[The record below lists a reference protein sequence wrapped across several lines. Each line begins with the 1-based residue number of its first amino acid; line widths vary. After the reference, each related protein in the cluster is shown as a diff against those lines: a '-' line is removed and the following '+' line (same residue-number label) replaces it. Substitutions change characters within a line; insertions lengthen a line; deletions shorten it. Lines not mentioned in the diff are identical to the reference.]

1 MIDRTKFR
9 YNIGDIVEIHARGN
23 MYKATIIAY
32 CFNPSFNDYTNFY
45 CYGLLIDD
53 DKFYGHSCNNTP
65 YDYNGNKLSIKTNK
79 GWYALEKNFKVVKST
94 RAFIYKLLFI

>member
-9 YNIGDIVEIHARGN
+9 YNIGDIVEIHAGGN

-32 CFNPSFNDYTNFY
+32 CFDAGFNDYTSFY
-45 CYGLLIDD
+45 CYGLQINDA
-53 DKFYGHSCNNTP
+53 KFYGHSCRNNP
-65 YDYNGNKLSIKTNK
+65 YDYNGNKLSIKINT